1 MAKWGEGDPRWIVE
15 ERPDATNVNNWHWTE
30 KNAGPWSQEKI
41 KSLFVNWDIQEPGL
55 GKVTF
60 TEMSKCEGEATV
72 NNRKGKLIFF
82 YEWVLKVD
90 WKATPEEDE
99 NKEVKGSI
107 SVPNLSEENDV
118 DEVDV
123 NISITSG
130 GETAEKFKEF
140 LRKKG
145 TNIIQERLGEY
156 LTSLKKE
163 YAQDVILPTKGQA
176 VTKSSKTIVTPSV
189 QEFKQNTIQNTTSS
203 LQKMDIGTKI
213 PVTKVEIKQTFKCRA
228 EELYNAFTVRE
239 MVVAFTRNDV
249 KLDVQ
254 KDGKFQLFG
263 GNIEGQFKSLTPG
276 KQIVQSWRFKTWPS
290 GHVSTVT
297 LNFIE
302 KEDATELRLTQEGVP
317 SSDAERTKQGW
328 TNYYFESIKRTFGFG
343 AMLV

>member
-41 KSLFVNWDIQEPGL
+41 KSLFLNWVIEEPGL
-55 GKVTF
+55 GKVIF

-107 SVPNLSEENDV
+107 NVPNLSEENDV

-145 TNIIQERLGEY
+145 TKIIQERLGEY
-156 LTSLKKE
+156 LNALKKE

-176 VTKSSKTIVTPSV
+176 VTKSSKTIVSPSV
-189 QEFKQNTIQNTTSS
+189 QEFKQNTVQNTTSS

-239 MVVAFTRNDV
+239 
-249 KLDVQ
+249 
-254 KDGKFQLFG
+254 
-263 GNIEGQFKSLTPG
+263 TPG

-302 KEDATELRLTQEGVP
+302 KEDATELRLVQEGVP